1 MLISIVLW
9 LLAGLV
15 VAAALILFAL
25 MLATWRI
32 AAKAERL
39 VPACGKFVEIG
50 GNRIHYVEEG
60 EGRPIIFLHGLGA
73 QLHHFRHTLFGR
85 FGAGYRLIA
94 LDRPGSGYSVRAS
107 SATDRKSTR

>member
-9 LLAGLV
+9 LFAGLV

-39 VPACGKFVEIG
+39 VTACGKFVDIG
-50 GNRIHYVEEG
+50 GNSIQYVEEG
-60 EGRPIIFLHGLGA
+60 EGRPIVFLHRLGA
-73 QLHHFRHTLFGR
+73 KLHHFRHTL
-85 FGAGYRLIA
+85 
-94 LDRPGSGYSVRAS
+94 
-107 SATDRKSTR
+107 